1 MSQNWELLLFPYQQA
16 AKEWK
21 VKLRGIRKEFQLQDE
36 HSPIEFV
43 TSRIKSVASIQ
54 EKMKR
59 RNITPE
65 RLTEDMEDLCGLRIM
80 CPFLDD
86 VYEVVQLLRRRNDV
100 EIVSERD
107 YVNNEKESG
116 YRSYHIVFRYPLQ
129 LVTGQREILVEIQI
143 RTLAMNFWATLEHSL
158 NYKHPDVFPP
168 DVHQRLQAAS
178 ETAFKLDE
186 EMSQIHHELA
196 AADADE
202 DEAIKD
208 DKGEQ

>member
-1 MSQNWELLLFPYQQA
+1 MNDNWDQLLFPYQQA

-21 VKLRGIRKEFQLQDE
+21 VKLRGMRKEFQVRGE

-43 TSRIKSVASIQ
+43 TSRIKSIPSIE
-54 EKMKR
+54 EKMER
-59 RNITPE
+59 RHISVD

-129 LVTGQREILVEIQI
+129 MLAGERTILVEIQV

-158 NYKHPDVFPP
+158 NYKHSGDFPA
-168 DVHQRLQAAS
+168 DVHKRLQDAS
-178 ETAFKLDE
+178 ETAFRLDE
-186 EMSQIHHELA
+186 EMSQIHHELSA
-196 AADADE
+196 TEADE
-202 DEAIKD
+202 DQD
-208 DKGEQ
+208 HKGEQ

>member
-1 MSQNWELLLFPYQQA
+1 MNENWGQLLFPYQQA

-21 VKLRGIRKEFQLQDE
+21 VKLRGMRKEFQVRGE

-43 TSRIKSVASIQ
+43 TSRIKSIPSIE
-54 EKMKR
+54 EKMQR
-59 RNITPE
+59 RHITAD

-86 VYEVVQLLRRRNDV
+86 VSDVVQLLRRRNDV

-129 LVTGQREILVEIQI
+129 LLDGEREILVEIQV

-158 NYKHPDVFPP
+158 NYKHPGEFPE
-168 DVHQRLQAAS
+168 DVHKRLQAAS

-186 EMSQIHHELA
+186 EMSQIHHELSTS
-196 AADADE
+196 
-202 DEAIKD
+202 EAQQNQAN
-208 DKGEQ
+208 KGEK